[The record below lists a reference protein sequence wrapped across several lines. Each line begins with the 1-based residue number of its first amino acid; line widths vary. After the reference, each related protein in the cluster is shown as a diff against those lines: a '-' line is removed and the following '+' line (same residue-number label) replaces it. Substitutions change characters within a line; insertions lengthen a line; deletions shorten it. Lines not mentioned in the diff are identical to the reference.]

1 MTEGALSVKATIEL
15 YKRGGEESRGE
26 RGRRDVGCWK
36 LMKSGQ
42 LWRVAISLK
51 FPPKVSGLC
60 LLVD

>member
-36 LMKSGQ
+36 LVDEKGSPVAYGYQLEVPAKSEWALSAG
-42 LWRVAISLK
+42 
-51 FPPKVSGLC
+51 
-60 LLVD
+60 